1 MVIESLLFPLKAEKK
16 PWEMFFIGFL
26 YSTVAVFL
34 ALWIFESQASF
45 IMVFFIVMACIP
57 IVYNTMMLEESK
69 DLKIDNEG
77 ALLKEHNKALSFLMF
92 LFLGITLSS
101 VLWYVVLPSSAV
113 GSLFDKQTQT
123 ITDINQKISGNV
135 VQQFGLFSKILFN
148 NIKVLAFSI
157 LFAFVYGAGAIFIL
171 TWNATVIGT
180 AIGNFIRSSIGA
192 YASTVGIAKAGAYF
206 QVVSLGLL
214 RYAVHG
220 IPEIVA
226 YFYGGLA
233 GGIIS
238 VAVVRHHYS
247 SKKFANIV
255 MDSSELLVIAIA
267 FLLVAALL
275 EVYVTPAL
283 F

>member
-45 IMVFFIVMACIP
+45 IMVFFTVMACIP

-101 VLWYVVLPSSAV
+101 VLWYVVLPSGAV

-123 ITDINQKISGNV
+123 ITDINQKVSGNV
-135 VQQFGLFSKILFN
+135 VQQFGIFSKILFN
-148 NIKVLAFSI
+148 NIKVLAFCI

-220 IPEIVA
+220 IPEIIA